1 MGDGI
6 DSNPCCTRYFNQD
19 GFEEKV
25 NRLLGRMDASKNSLS
40 SGLHH
45 TKPPPDQIDVLPKT
59 FVQIILAAKGSVPDL
74 DPSINK
80 LMGSK

>member
-1 MGDGI
+1 
-6 DSNPCCTRYFNQD
+6 
-19 GFEEKV
+19 
-25 NRLLGRMDASKNSLS
+25 MDASKNSLS